1 MKILGAPETK
11 VQIHWKY
18 IGCAMEYLQL
28 SNGAKT
34 KYWAVVDKVG
44 GSNPDE
50 DMSFL
55 EFIRLRE
62 RWRTLVEVRVKE
74 DEM

>member
-1 MKILGAPETK
+1 
-11 VQIHWKY
+11 
-18 IGCAMEYLQL
+18 MEYLQL
-28 SNGAKT
+28 SSGAKT

-55 EFIRLRE
+55 ELIWKRE
-62 RWRTLVEVRVKE
+62 RWRTLAEVRIKE
-74 DEM
+74 EEL

>member
-1 MKILGAPETK
+1 
-11 VQIHWKY
+11 
-18 IGCAMEYLQL
+18 MEYLQL
-28 SNGAKT
+28 SSGAKT

-74 DEM
+74 EEL